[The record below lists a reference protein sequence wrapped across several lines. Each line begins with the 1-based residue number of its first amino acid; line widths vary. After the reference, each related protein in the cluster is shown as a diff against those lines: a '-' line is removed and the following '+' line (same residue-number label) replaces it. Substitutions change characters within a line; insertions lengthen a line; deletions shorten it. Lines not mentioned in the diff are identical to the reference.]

1 MKKIFL
7 YFLVTLFFSSASIF
21 AMDLQNA
28 KQKGLVGETP
38 SGYLQSVK
46 PGNGEVDKLVQSI
59 NAARK
64 KQYQE
69 IAQKR
74 NTSLQ
79 AVEKLAGKTAIEKT
93 PAGQFIHINGKWM
106 KK

>member
-1 MKKIFL
+1 MKKLSVYIVAAL
-7 YFLVTLFFSSASIF
+7 LFSSISVC

-28 KQKGLVGETP
+28 KQRGLVGETP
-38 SGYLQSVK
+38 SGYLQSVQ

-79 AVEKLAGKTAIEKT
+79 AVEKLAEKQPLKRRRPASSFTLTA
-93 PAGQFIHINGKWM
+93 NG
-106 KK
+106 